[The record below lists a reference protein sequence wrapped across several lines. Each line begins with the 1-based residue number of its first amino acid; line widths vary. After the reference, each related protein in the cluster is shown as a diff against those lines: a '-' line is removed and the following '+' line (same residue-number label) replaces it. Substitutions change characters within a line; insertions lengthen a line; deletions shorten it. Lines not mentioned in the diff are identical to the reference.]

1 MTDTGVKTAMTDQE
15 AQALLQ
21 RALGHL
27 QQNQALEAEAIFAT
41 ILKAHPANPDALQL
55 LGVLRRSQGRMDEA
69 EALYRQS
76 LAAKPDQPQVHH
88 NLGNLLKALGRDD
101 EAIAAQREAIRL
113 KPNYAEAYLNLASV
127 LAEKEELAEAE
138 KIIRRALHI
147 KPNWLLAKQVL
158 GAILNDAGKLKEA
171 EAVLLQALSASKDAR
186 QTAALEHNL
195 GVTMSHQNRYGE
207 ALTLFDKAQ
216 AAVPEMPHVDYNRA
230 NALQAIGQL
239 DAAVEFYRRAVTRD
253 PLDMNA
259 HSDLN
264 TLLYRLGED
273 ERILRSYDDAFALYP
288 EAGGLPLAK
297 ATFLFNKQDFDRA
310 RAEYERALQALP
322 DLAKPHDGLALV
334 YARKGDFDAAIR
346 EHEIAVAKDAEQ
358 GEYWRNFGDTLS
370 RAGDAKKA
378 LAVLRR
384 ALEIDPHDQAALAFS
399 SVAMRQLGDPR
410 DEVINDYERF
420 VQVFELAPPEGY
432 SDIEAFNRDL
442 NSALDALHDSRREFV
457 DQSIRGGTQTMFNL
471 FGRGHELVERLR
483 RRIDE
488 TVTSYISGLGEHAE
502 HPFLARRSAKF
513 GYSGSWS
520 SRLRDCGFHDNH
532 YHHKGWISSAYYID
546 LPGAVSDT
554 TKKEGWLKF
563 GEPPFDAGIQ
573 DPVRR
578 IVQPIAGR
586 LVLFPSYM
594 WHGTIPFHSSQ
605 ARTSLAFDAVPK

>member
-239 DAAVEFYRRAVTRD
+239 DAAVEFYRRAVARD

-264 TLLYRLGED
+264 ALLYRRGDD
-273 ERILRSYDDAFALYP
+273 ENFLRSYDDALALYP

-297 ATFLFNKQDFDRA
+297 GNFLLARKHDEEARVEFERAAFILPDNA
-310 RAEYERALQALP
+310 RA
-322 DLAKPHDGLALV
+322 HDGLGV
-334 YARKGDFDAAIR
+334 IHARAGDFDAAIR
-346 EHEIAVAKDAEQ
+346 EHEIAISKDAKNSDL
-358 GEYWRNFGDTLS
+358 WRSFADTLT
-370 RAGDAKKA
+370 RAGDGRKA
-378 LAVLRR
+378 LEACEKCL
-384 ALEIDPHDQAALAFS
+384 AINPNEQAALAFS
-399 SVAMRQLGDPR
+399 SVALRVMNDSR
-410 DEVINDYERF
+410 DEILNDYDRF
-420 VQVFELAPPEGY
+420 VQVFEIEPPEGY
-432 SDIEAFNRDL
+432 GDVENFNRDL
-442 NSALDALHDSRREFV
+442 DRFLDTLHDSKREFV
-457 DQSIRGGTQTMFNL
+457 DQSIRGGTQTMFDL
-471 FGRGHELVERLR
+471 FGRGHDLVERLR
-483 RRIDE
+483 SRIDACIA
-488 TVTSYISGLGEHAE
+488 VYISRLQENAD
-502 HPFLARRSAKF
+502 HPFLRRRSPRF

-520 SRLRDCGFHDNH
+520 SRLHDCGFHDNH
-532 YHHKGWISSAYYID
+532 FHHKGWISSAYYIA
-546 LPGAVSDT
+546 LPDAVTDET
-554 TKKEGWLKF
+554 EKQGWIKF
-563 GEPPFDAGIQ
+563 GEPPFGGIK
-573 DPVRR
+573 DPIRRTVRP
-578 IVQPIAGR
+578 QSGR

-594 WHGTIPFHSSQ
+594 WHGTVPFHSTQ
-605 ARTSLAFDAVPK
+605 ARTTVAFDVVPK